1 MKIGKIYLKMNFL
14 VNFIAKITSDID
26 FTKNYDI
33 ITMGEDENE
42 VCGVS
47 QVAQKPLFYPLKYV

>member
-1 MKIGKIYLKMNFL
+1 MKIGKIYRKMNFL

-33 ITMGEDENE
+33 IMMGEDENE
-42 VCGVS
+42 V
-47 QVAQKPLFYPLKYV
+47 

>member
-1 MKIGKIYLKMNFL
+1 MKIGKIYRKMNFL
-14 VNFIAKITSDID
+14 VKFIAKITSDID

-33 ITMGEDENE
+33 IMMGEDENE

-47 QVAQKPLFYPLKYV
+47 QVAQKPNFYLLKYV